1 MFPVPDASP
10 TILPSGTTLAQGPG
24 YLIVAILIVLLI
36 ATAGTIFL
44 LSHLIGPSRKG
55 AIKDGT
61 YESGVDPFGDTRRRF
76 NVRFYIVAMLFL
88 LFDVE
93 IVFFYPWAT
102 LFPRVTA
109 PGDTHA
115 AYAAAMR
122 DAGFGPAF
130 LLIEMFVFVA
140 ILLVGYVY
148 AWRKGAF
155 RWT

>member
-1 MFPVPDASP
+1 MLPLAAIASDA
-10 TILPSGTTLAQGPG
+10 PSARATLALGPG
-24 YLIVAILIVLLI
+24 YAIVAVLIVLLI
-36 ATAGTIFL
+36 ATAGAIFL

-55 AIKDGT
+55 PIKDST

-109 PGDTHA
+109 PGETHA

-130 LLIEMFVFVA
+130 LLVEMFVFVA

-155 RWT
+155 KWT